1 MQSSVSPWGEAA
13 ATAVAY
19 FVCAS
24 AALALTRFDGGVAV
38 VWLAGAV
45 LFAKL
50 CATPR
55 RRWSGLLL
63 ACIPAGVAAS
73 LLFGIRGIAGLALPT
88 ICIVEAYVAAS
99 LVKRAFPRFGGLK
112 SVPEATIFLLIAGV
126 AVPVSSGLLAAE
138 FVHHAR
144 GISYWSAW
152 RDWYA
157 GHALGFIAFGPPLL
171 LCLRGEA
178 RRWAESASHR
188 RRMQAVG
195 LLGLV
200 FLASLVTF
208 GQNQIPLVIVPFLP
222 MIVAT
227 FRLGRFGAVFSIA
240 ILVIVGLSCSL
251 LGHGPTTLLQA
262 SMAVKLQVLQIYFAT
277 IVLILLPLAAELK
290 SRRRMID
297 RLHAAEALHRLV
309 LDRMSD
315 VVLRANVDGTVRYAS
330 PSAQQ
335 VTGYPPE
342 ELTGRA
348 LFNLIAPDDLPA
360 VVEARSKALATP
372 DEATIV
378 EYRVNHKNGT
388 SVWVESHFRAM
399 VDVDGRVTGTV
410 SIIREVTQRR
420 QMVEDLT
427 RQAMTDPLT
436 GASNRRAFDGAL
448 SALLLSDP
456 LEGVLGCLAVFDLD
470 HFKRIN
476 DLHGHAMGDAVL
488 VRFVELLRA
497 AVREGDLVAR
507 LGGEEF
513 AVLLTGLTTEQ
524 ARVVCERIRIR
535 FEGTVI
541 RDAVGGI
548 VPVTVSVGISAMLPG
563 QQAIEVLGA
572 ADGAMYRAKQEGRNR
587 SAAA

>member
-1 MQSSVSPWGEAA
+1 MRSFVFHWGEAA
-13 ATAVAY
+13 GTALAY
-19 FVCAS
+19 FACS
-24 AALALTRFDGGVAV
+24 SITLALTRFDGGVAV
-38 VWLAGAV
+38 VWLAGAMF
-45 LFAKL
+45 FAKL
-50 CATPR
+50 SATAR
-55 RRWSGLLL
+55 RRWSGLTL
-63 ACIPAGVAAS
+63 ACLPAGMAASQLFGIEGLAGVA
-73 LLFGIRGIAGLALPT
+73 LPA
-88 ICIVEAYVAAS
+88 ICIVEAYATAW
-99 LVKRAFPRFGGLK
+99 LVKRAFPRFGGLQ
-112 SVPEATIFLLIAGV
+112 SLPEVMAFVLIGGILVPASTALM
-126 AVPVSSGLLAAE
+126 SAE
-138 FVHHAR
+138 FVHQAR
-144 GISYWSAW
+144 GISYWTAW

-157 GHALGFIAFGPPLL
+157 GHALGLLAFGPPLL

-178 RRWAESASHR
+178 RRWMGSASPQ
-188 RRMQAVG
+188 RRMQACG

-208 GQNQIPLVIVPFLP
+208 GQNEIPLVIVPFLP

-240 ILVIVGLSCSL
+240 VLVIVGLSCSL
-251 LGHGPTTLLQA
+251 LGRGPTTLLQA

-330 PSAQQ
+330 PSARQ

-360 VVEARSKALATP
+360 VVEARHKALAAP

-378 EYRVNHKNGT
+378 EYRVNHKDGT

-399 VDVDGRVTGTV
+399 VDADGRVTGTV

-436 GASNRRAFDGAL
+436 GASNRRAFDAAL
-448 SALLLSDP
+448 GALLLSAP

-541 RDAVGGI
+541 RDAAGGI
-548 VPVTVSVGISAMLPG
+548 IPVTVSVGISAMMPG
-563 QQAIEVLGA
+563 QQASDALGA